1 MLKVVTIS
9 AFTGQKHF
17 YFCAPNKKYLK
28 MKKLLIFALGLSVMV
43 ACNSNQTEETVEEET
58 AAAYEVYGDTS
69 LTPDG
74 ALSGEEVLAMLAE
87 QDSVQVKVKGTIVEC
102 CQKKGCWMEVD
113 LGTETALVTFMDY
126 GFFVPMDAA
135 GREVIMEGQI
145 KREVQS
151 VEWLQHK
158 AEDAGATE
166 EEIAA
171 ITEPEERYA
180 IVATGVIIQ

>member
-1 MLKVVTIS
+1 VHSQPENI
-9 AFTGQKHF
+9 FTFVHRTK
-17 YFCAPNKKYLK
+17 NILK

-43 ACNSNQTEETVEEET
+43 ACNSNKTEETAEQDT
-58 AAAYEVYGDTS
+58 MPTYEVYGDTS
-69 LTPDG
+69 ITPDG
-74 ALSGEEVLAMLAE
+74 ALSGDEVIAMLA
-87 QDSVQVKVKGTIVEC
+87 DHDTLQVKVKGTIVEC

-113 LGTETALVTFMDY
+113 LGSETALVKFYDY

-145 KREVQS
+145 MKEVQT
-151 VEWLQHK
+151 VEWLKHK
-158 AEDAGATE
+158 AEDANASE

-171 ITEPEERYA
+171 ITEPEERYS